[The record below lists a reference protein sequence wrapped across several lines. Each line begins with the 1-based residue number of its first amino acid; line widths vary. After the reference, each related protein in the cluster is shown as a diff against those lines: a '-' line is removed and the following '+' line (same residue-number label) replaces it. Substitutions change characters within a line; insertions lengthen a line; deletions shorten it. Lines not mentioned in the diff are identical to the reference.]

1 MKQKSIIALF
11 LGAVLVLTLS
21 SADVAF
27 ASPDD
32 EYEEEYEKEY
42 EKDHDSE
49 HEKDHDKYD
58 DDYDDDDDDKYEKEG
73 RS

>member
-11 LGAVLVLTLS
+11 LGVVLVLTLS

-32 EYEEEYEKEY
+32 EYEKEY

-58 DDYDDDDDDKYEKEG
+58 DDHDDDYDDDDKYEKEG

>member
-11 LGAVLVLTLS
+11 LSAVLVITLS
-21 SADVAF
+21 SAETAF
-27 ASPDD
+27 ASYDD
-32 EYEEEYEKEY
+32 KYEEEY
-42 EKDHDSE
+42 EKDHDSA

-58 DDYDDDDDDKYEKEG
+58 DDDDDDDYDDDDKYEREG